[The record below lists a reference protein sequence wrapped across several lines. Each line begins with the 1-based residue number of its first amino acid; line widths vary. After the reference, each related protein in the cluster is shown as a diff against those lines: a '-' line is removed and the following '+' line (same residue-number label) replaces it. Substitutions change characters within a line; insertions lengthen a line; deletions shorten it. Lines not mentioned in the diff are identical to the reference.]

1 MTRLSRTIAPVLALV
16 LPLALI
22 IAGCTSLPM
31 NTHGDTPTDGQLKI
45 RALAAAAAEVARLS
59 VMEQGLV
66 KDVEN
71 LAPITDEENATLLP
85 NFFEDELLSVLARR
99 GYVAGTVSGSS
110 SGSGGSSSSAE
121 GNGAS
126 REFDEPTGSTA
137 LSGFNEPDYS
147 GMSDEQIEKYKAEYD
162 VEMDGYEPE
171 PVPRPVSSGEVT
183 PGTLSYRVVDCRVI
197 YSRAG
202 GSIRRNA
209 VAVVNVRVPSSDGSG
224 YSWVGTVEGQYEDVV
239 SASAAED
246 LVDTR
251 YADIGP
257 VAPVV
262 DEMPLLEPIIVT
274 AVTVG
279 LIVLFSF
286 TSQSGS

>member
-1 MTRLSRTIAPVLALV
+1 MTRFPRALAFA
-16 LPLALI
+16 LPLALMLL
-22 IAGCTSLPM
+22 AGCTSLPL

-45 RALAAAAAEVARLS
+45 RALAEAAAEVARLS
-59 VMEQGLV
+59 VMEPGLV

-71 LAPITDEENATLLP
+71 LAPLDEEGATLLP
-85 NFFEDELLSVLARR
+85 AFFEDELLSVLARR
-99 GYVAGTVSGSS
+99 GYVAGAISGSS
-110 SGSGGSSSSAE
+110 GGGSGSFSSPGDNGTTRGS
-121 GNGAS
+121 
-126 REFDEPTGSTA
+126 DEPD
-137 LSGFNEPDYS
+137 FS
-147 GMSDEQIEKYKAEYD
+147 GMSEEEIEKLKAEYD
-162 VEMDGYEPE
+162 EEYEPD
-171 PVPRPVSSGEVT
+171 PTPPPSSSGEVT

-197 YSRAG
+197 YTRAG
-202 GSIRRNA
+202 GSIIRNA

-246 LVDTR
+246 LIDTR

-257 VAPVV
+257 IAPET
-262 DEMPLLEPIIVT
+262 DEMPILEPIIVT

>member
-1 MTRLSRTIAPVLALV
+1 MTRFPRTLAFA
-16 LPLALI
+16 LPLALMLL
-22 IAGCTSLPM
+22 AGCTSLPL

-45 RALAAAAAEVARLS
+45 RALAEAAAEVARLS
-59 VMEQGLV
+59 VMEPGLV

-71 LAPITDEENATLLP
+71 LAPIDEEGATLLP
-85 NFFEDELLSVLARR
+85 AFFEDELLSVLARR
-99 GYVAGTVSGSS
+99 GYVAGAISGSY
-110 SGSGGSSSSAE
+110 GGSRGGSFSSPDDS
-121 GNGAS
+121 NGTT
-126 REFDEPTGSTA
+126 RGSD
-137 LSGFNEPDYS
+137 EPDYS
-147 GMSDEQIEKYKAEYD
+147 GLSEEEIEKLKAGYD
-162 VEMDGYEPE
+162 DGMEGYEPD
-171 PVPRPVSSGEVT
+171 PTPPPSSSGEVT

-197 YSRAG
+197 YTRAG
-202 GSIRRNA
+202 GSIIRNA

-239 SASAAED
+239 STSAAED
-246 LVDTR
+246 LIDTR

-257 VAPVV
+257 IAPET
-262 DEMPLLEPIIVT
+262 DEMPILEPIIVT

>member
-1 MTRLSRTIAPVLALV
+1 MTRLSRSIAPVLAFV

-22 IAGCTSLPM
+22 VAGCTSLPL

-59 VMEQGLV
+59 VMEMGLV

-71 LAPITDEENATLLP
+71 LAPVDEDSPTLLP

-110 SGSGGSSSSAE
+110 GGSSSGGDSSGGGSFSPAE
-121 GNGAS
+121 GNGGAAIG
-126 REFDEPTGSTA
+126 RGE
-137 LSGFNEPDYS
+137 EPDYS
-147 GMSDEQIEKYKAEYD
+147 GMSAEEIEKYKAEYD
-162 VEMDGYEPE
+162 EEMSGYEPE
-171 PVPRPVSSGEVT
+171 STPPPTSSGDVT

-197 YSRAG
+197 YSRVG

-209 VAVVNVRVPSSDGSG
+209 VAVVNVRIPSSDGSG

-239 SASAAED
+239 SSAAAED

-257 VAPVV
+257 VAPVT
-262 DEMPLLEPIIVT
+262 DEMPILEPIIVT

-286 TSQSGS
+286 TSQNGS

>member
-1 MTRLSRTIAPVLALV
+1 
-16 LPLALI
+16 
-22 IAGCTSLPM
+22 
-31 NTHGDTPTDGQLKI
+31 
-45 RALAAAAAEVARLS
+45 AEVARLS
-59 VMEQGLV
+59 VMEMGLV

-71 LAPITDEENATLLP
+71 LAPVDEDSPTLLP

-110 SGSGGSSSSAE
+110 GDSSSGGDSSGGSFAPV
-121 GNGAS
+121 GNGGAT
-126 REFDEPTGSTA
+126 RERE
-137 LSGFNEPDYS
+137 EPDYS
-147 GMSDEQIEKYKAEYD
+147 GMSEEEIEKYKAEYD
-162 VEMDGYEPE
+162 EEMEGYEPE
-171 PVPRPVSSGEVT
+171 PTPPPTSSGEVT

-197 YSRAG
+197 YSRVG

-209 VAVVNVRVPSSDGSG
+209 VPVVNVRVPSSDGSG

-239 SASAAED
+239 SSAAAED
-246 LVDTR
+246 LIDTR

-257 VAPVV
+257 VAPVT
-262 DEMPLLEPIIVT
+262 DEMPILEPIIVT